1 MLIYL
6 FAAAQQ
12 TSTMK
17 LPTFYLRL
25 QTEERVLSID
35 KGEITREN
43 AFHGDLCEIEDKHKK
58 GTGEETWF

>member
-1 MLIYL
+1 MYL

-25 QTEERVLSID
+25 QTEERFLSINR
-35 KGEITREN
+35 GEITGEN
-43 AFHGDLCEIEDKHKK
+43 AFHVDLCEIEDKYKK
-58 GTGEETWF
+58 GKGEETWF